1 MVTVGNY
8 VVQGTLRFG
17 SPYSDF
23 LFDGVVDRIWEI
35 GSGRF
40 GARSTRQTLENPDT
54 PRLQIVSLSR
64 CYLSFRKLC

>member
-1 MVTVGNY
+1 MMSIVGNY

-17 SPYSDF
+17 SPYSNF
-23 LFDGVVDRIWEI
+23 LFDGMVDRIWEI

-54 PRLQIVSLSR
+54 PRLQIVSLSE
-64 CYLSFRKLC
+64 LHLFLNLC